1 MINMVKTIPSIG
13 NIDIDKWDIDTP
25 ISDEDRIFRNIKGEI
40 ILPIS
45 EFFNNGSDDT
55 RQLDY
60 FVMRTKRSYNSDET
74 RSHICR
80 YLNFFE
86 KYYDINK
93 ELLMIMYEMKILID
107 YNRDYSKENF
117 MTDIN
122 RFIIRNPSMGK
133 KIRKFVNDNYKMN
146 LSSNNNKTPNLQFTN
161 QHAKILY
168 QISLM
173 SNMYIP
179 LSTHY
184 MYIHGIKH
192 SSDIQDFMLELFSM
206 CVQKYIDEEGVNI
219 YNKLYETSTSVVNK
233 SKNPDKHL
241 WEKNAIRGIN
251 TTSHTKEAIYDIILQ
266 IMPKYTYD
274 KNLINFLYFSNR
286 KSLQYKITDIKY
298 E

>member
-117 MTDIN
+117 MN
-122 RFIIRNPSMGK
+122 
-133 KIRKFVNDNYKMN
+133 
-146 LSSNNNKTPNLQFTN
+146 
-161 QHAKILY
+161 
-168 QISLM
+168 
-173 SNMYIP
+173 
-179 LSTHY
+179 
-184 MYIHGIKH
+184 
-192 SSDIQDFMLELFSM
+192 
-206 CVQKYIDEEGVNI
+206 
-219 YNKLYETSTSVVNK
+219 
-233 SKNPDKHL
+233 
-241 WEKNAIRGIN
+241 
-251 TTSHTKEAIYDIILQ
+251 
-266 IMPKYTYD
+266 
-274 KNLINFLYFSNR
+274 
-286 KSLQYKITDIKY
+286 
-298 E
+298 